1 MRFGMP
7 DIDKLLNNVI
17 PKKDS
22 GLKKDATT
30 VGLGLAA
37 GAAGYGAA
45 KLFDKSNHEAAAAG
59 AVTAGVASLL
69 AHLINKKLSER
80 HPILSPA
87 NAALA
92 ATATGAGTS
101 AASLG
106 VMNVLKDKLGPTI
119 ASGYNKTLDAIAPSA
134 SSTQQRTQNFI
145 RTGIRDTHD
154 DIVNSYKK
162 WVADIA
168 REAGRKP
175 NKLDPSKP
183 GKLIKLLN
191 ATLQNKRKAAS
202 LVLGATAIPYAYNF
216 IRGNGSD

>member
-1 MRFGMP
+1 MRFGMK
-7 DIDKLLNNVI
+7 DINKLLNNVM

-22 GLKKDATT
+22 SLRKDAST

-80 HPILSPA
+80 HPILSPV
-87 NAALA
+87 NAGIA
-92 ATATGAGTS
+92 ATAAGAGTS

-106 VMNVLKDKLGPTI
+106 VMNVLKDKLGPTVSS
-119 ASGYNKTLDAIAPSA
+119 AYSKALDAIAPSA
-134 SSTQQRTQNFI
+134 STQQRTQNFI

-154 DIVNSYKK
+154 DIVNSYQK
-162 WVADIA
+162 WVAGIA
-168 REAGRKP
+168 REANRVP
-175 NKLDPSKP
+175 NQLDPSKP

-191 ATLQNKRKAAS
+191 ATLKNKRKAAS
-202 LVLGATAIPYAYNF
+202 LVLGAAAIPSVYNF